1 MSYYTLPKNL
11 NLLCVNPKYDNADC
25 KVYSSYSL
33 YNFYNNIKNEIQE
46 NCIKEQTLP
55 FNSFDELIKLVHPY
69 EHIFSTVKGFKY
81 SVSKL
86 KPQTNVFYD
95 LLEIFVSLNIF
106 NLYIDKPIK
115 SLHMSSNYEDSNMC
129 IQLMREKQNDD
140 VFINYTNSNE
150 EMYNNINNAKF
161 DFMFFNKPQPN
172 LKLYIINLIE
182 IIMIIFRYQSVG
194 GTSVI
199 KIDTIFHKPVFDIIY
214 LLSSLF
220 EQIYIVKPNTS
231 NVTTHEKYIV
241 CKNFNVVN
249 NTKLETYKSNYYKL
263 QNFIK
268 NIDDKNVV
276 SIIDYK
282 IPRYFLNKI
291 DEINIIIGQQQLEY
305 MNQIINI
312 LKNKNKDEKIELI
325 KKVNIQKSV
334 SWCEKLKISHNK
346 FFEKTNIFLP
356 IIKDKALGHVDDH
369 EVNDR
374 EVNDREVDQV
384 DDDVTFIK

>member
-11 NLLCVNPKYDNADC
+11 NLLCVNPKCDNTDC

-33 YNFYNNIKNEIQE
+33 YNFYNNIKKEIQD
-46 NCIKEQTLP
+46 NCAKEQTLP
-55 FNSFDELIKLVHPY
+55 FNSYDELIKLVNPY

-95 LLEIFVSLNIF
+95 LLEMFVSLNIF
-106 NLYIDKPIK
+106 NLYIDKFIK
-115 SLHMSSNYEDSNMC
+115 TLHISSNFEDSNMC
-129 IQLMREKQNDD
+129 IQLMREKNKDD
-140 VFINYTNSNE
+140 IFLNFTNNNE
-150 EMYNNINNAKF
+150 EMYNNINNTKF
-161 DFMFFNKPQPN
+161 DFMFFNKPQHN
-172 LKLYIINLIE
+172 LNFYIITLIE
-182 IIMIIFRYQSVG
+182 FIMIILRHQSIG

-199 KIDTIFHKPVFDIIY
+199 KVDTIFHKPIFDIIY

-231 NVTTHEKYIV
+231 NITTHEKYIV
-241 CKNFNVVN
+241 CKNFNVIN
-249 NTKLETYKSNYYKL
+249 DIKLETYKSNYYKL
-263 QNFIK
+263 QHFIK
-268 NIDDKNVV
+268 KIDDKNIV

-305 MNQIINI
+305 MNQIINV

-356 IIKDKALGHVDDH
+356 IKDNKALEDMEHVEDDFF
-369 EVNDR
+369 END
-374 EVNDREVDQV
+374 
-384 DDDVTFIK
+384 TTK